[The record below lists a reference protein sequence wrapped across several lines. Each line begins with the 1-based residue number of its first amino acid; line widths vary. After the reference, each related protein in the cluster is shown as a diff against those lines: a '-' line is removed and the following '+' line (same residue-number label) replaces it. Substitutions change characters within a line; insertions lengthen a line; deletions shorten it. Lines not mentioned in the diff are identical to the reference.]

1 MNELMN
7 NEFRMNHVELCEL
20 INKLRV
26 EEGGKKVLRRDH
38 FLDKIRKEVGVMK
51 QLNLENSLPNFWG
64 STYTND
70 RGKEYPTYLMNRDGI
85 LQMASSE
92 SVYVRAKIIEYINA
106 LENKIKEQQVQL
118 SRKQELQ
125 LKLFSNDSMEVV
137 NAHKELVQ
145 MEVEEATKPL
155 LDTIEEN
162 KPLVDF
168 AETIASNTDSI
179 EIGVFAK
186 LLKDEN
192 IDMGRNKLFEWLRS
206 NKYLMKN
213 NIPYQNY
220 IDSHYFEIV
229 EYSVKTPY
237 GDKLVVK
244 TLITGKGQ
252 IKLLEKLRK
261 EINN

>member
-1 MNELMN
+1 MKGERNISLA
-7 NEFRMNHVELCEL
+7 
-20 INKLRV
+20 KYY
-26 EEGGKKVLRRDH
+26 
-38 FLDKIRKEVGVMK
+38 DK
-51 QLNLENSLPNFWG
+51 Q
-64 STYTND
+64 
-70 RGKEYPTYLMNRDGI
+70 GKERPTYLMNRDGI

-106 LENKIKEQQVQL
+106 LEKKVKEQQMQL
-118 SRKQELQ
+118 SREHELV
-125 LKLFSNDSMEVV
+125 LKIYDGGVDAV
-137 NAHKELVQ
+137 NATKELIDLK
-145 MEVEEATKPL
+145 TKPL

-168 AETIASNTDSI
+168 AETIASNTDSV

-192 IDMGRNKLFEWLRS
+192 IDMGRNKLFEWLRE
-206 NKYLMKN
+206 NKYLMN

-220 IDSHYFEIV
+220 IDNGYFEII

-252 IKLLEKLRK
+252 IRILERLRK

>member
-7 NEFRMNHVELCEL
+7 NEIRMNHVELCEL

-26 EEGGKKVLRRDH
+26 EEGGKKVLDKSD
-38 FLDKIRKEVGVMK
+38 FLKKIKKEVNTMK
-51 QLNLENSLPNFWG
+51 TLGLNTDGNFSL
-64 STYTND
+64 S
-70 RGKEYPTYLMNRDGI
+70 EYRDKSRKRNTTFLMNRNAI

-92 SVYVRAKIIEYINA
+92 SVYVRVKIIEYINA

-125 LKLFSNDSMEVV
+125 LSILNGNDLERIASLKEYELLVV
-137 NAHKELVQ
+137 D
-145 MEVEEATKPL
+145 EATKPL
-155 LDTIEEN
+155 LNKIEEN

-168 AETIASNTDSI
+168 AETIAQNTDSV
-179 EIGVFAK
+179 EIGVFSK

-192 IDMGRNKLFEWLRS
+192 IKMGRNKLYEWLRE

-220 IDSHYFEIV
+220 IDNGYFEIV

-244 TLITGKGQ
+244 TLITGRGQ